1 MMDSAL
7 FDPLFERI
15 SKLYFTMDRALEAI
29 GKVMNMM
36 EAYGADRDHD
46 VEKHWRDIKMNQLWL
61 GGKQLCQI
69 EAARW
74 FFECETL

>member
-1 MMDSAL
+1 MMAKMRSY
-7 FDPLFERI
+7 R
-15 SKLYFTMDRALEAI
+15 YFTMDRALEVI
-29 GKVMNMM
+29 GKVMNLM

-74 FFECETL
+74 FFECETI